1 MSYSFSEWP
10 VFVDWPRCG
19 FYLNV
24 HRKDPFS
31 PGNVIFIEF
40 SFSVG
45 RMCFEHDFRIRK
57 VNLTEREEADF
68 QSWLKQEM
76 LSHGWKVIGADGH
89 AITVEPAAASP
100 VQPLSQPIDQL
111 CPVRESNPC
120 FGLERDCSPEKPKK
134 RNSYWDNRRRQTE
147 EYFAKGG
154 KSLLSPGMKKWF
166 EELRQNGNGSE

>member
-10 VFVDWPRCG
+10 VYLDWPKFG

-31 PGNVIFIEF
+31 PGNVVFIEL
-40 SFSVG
+40 SFSIG
-45 RMCFEHDFRIRK
+45 RMCFEFDFRTRK
-57 VNLTEREEADF
+57 TNLTEAEGATWER
-68 QSWLKQEM
+68 WLKQE
-76 LSHGWKVIGADGH
+76 LAKNGLVLVKADGH
-89 AITVEPAAASP
+89 QLETEAASASP
-100 VQPLSQPIDQL
+100 VKPNSQPLDQL

-134 RNSYWDNRRRQTE
+134 RNSYWDNQRRQTK

-154 KSLLSPGMKKWF
+154 KSLLSAGMKEWF